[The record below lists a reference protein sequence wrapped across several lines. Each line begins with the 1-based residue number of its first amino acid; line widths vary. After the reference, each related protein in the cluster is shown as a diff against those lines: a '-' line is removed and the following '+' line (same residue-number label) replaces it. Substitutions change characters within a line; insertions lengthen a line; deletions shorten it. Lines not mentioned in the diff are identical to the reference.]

1 MRTNKIEILD
11 AVNDPE
17 PQTFH
22 TVTRPGTLLPPP
34 LAMPERPSTI
44 SKMRDN
50 VNFDISEFF
59 DIDAAAESSS
69 NQVSHSDGPPMPDG
83 NPSVD
88 GVLPPDI
95 TKDKFDPAVSFE
107 EYLKLS
113 KLQEG
118 VRTSKS
124 NSLIEKRG
132 YLTLAPKRTDT
143 GIAPRDPDEPKYRA
157 NPDVDVLKHA
167 FKAGGEEFFLPAF
180 SDQIHDAEFV
190 AFAVAGSVNRQFRGV
205 RQEFESRKS
214 AVIATSSP
222 SRISGQQSPEMSPA
236 LQQEDELTRAGLIYV
251 AHILQQ
257 NPELS
262 NKPEDTSHSYTKEE
276 IQWARNYL
284 SDDVKVW
291 MKRSCGVVGTK
302 KITRTGLDK
311 VLEKVAPEP
320 ELLLNHTTDPSSQ
333 KPENRLPKDTADNFN
348 YWAEHDQLMSFSEL
362 DAEWDAF
369 EKANPPA
376 PITADDLQTLE
387 EPPDAAS
394 TSAVFSPA
402 FVASFVTADDDEMS
416 IIPTFSTPNPVKR
429 TADRSQMADFNTTLT
444 PRAGASAPGDLLIAP
459 VVTKLSEI
467 LLDSREQ
474 HGTGG
479 VPQVAKTNGLRES
492 GRDGSPNALD
502 DGEVLRG
509 DHASPVDISDD
520 GNVIAE
526 SHNSL
531 MSIDEGDRT
540 VQKHPN
546 TPRASH
552 QSIKAASENESQAEH
567 GTANIIE
574 TQQETDALSESVG
587 ETIASRQ
594 IIHSPTRPALG
605 AKQSIG
611 KEPLKTPK
619 GITFSAE
626 VSAPSPGFLGSSFSN
641 SGAASNTPQFTC
653 TTCNKV
659 YKKKAYLMKHEA
671 EGTCKPKPASTP
683 RLAVFAGVPILK
695 LSMTDQELVDNGL
708 PSMEARNHKRM
719 PYCTTCN
726 KEFSTVSRLRSH
738 VLQSCPILR
747 EREVYSKPLNRQLA
761 VEHQDLA
768 LALPSSTTTGNLS
781 QNNPRSII
789 EAVWLI
795 FEVQVMF

>member
-1 MRTNKIEILD
+1 VSRLLELMRTDKIETID

-22 TVTRPGTLLPPP
+22 TVSRPGTLLPPP

-44 SKMRDN
+44 SNMRDN

-59 DIDAAAESSS
+59 DIDAAAEPSS
-69 NQVSHSDGPPMPDG
+69 NPMSHSDGPPMPDG
-83 NPSVD
+83 DSSVD

-132 YLTLAPKRTDT
+132 YLSMAPKRTDT

-157 NPDVDVLKHA
+157 NPDADVLKHA
-167 FKAGGEEFFLPAF
+167 FKAGGEDFFLPSF
-180 SDQIHDAEFV
+180 SDPIHDAEFA
-190 AFAVAGSVNRQFRGV
+190 AFAVAGTSVNRQFRGV
-205 RQEFESRKS
+205 RQESESRKT
-214 AVIATSSP
+214 AAIATPSP
-222 SRISGQQSPEMSPA
+222 SPVSGQQAPEMSPA

-262 NKPEDTSHSYTKEE
+262 NKPEDTSHLYTKEE

-291 MKRSCGVVGTK
+291 MKQSCGVVGTK

-311 VLEKVAPEP
+311 VSEKVAPEP
-320 ELLLNHTTDPSSQ
+320 ELLLNHTADPSSQ
-333 KPENRLPKDTADNFN
+333 KLENKMPKDTADNLN
-348 YWAEHDQLMSFSEL
+348 YWAEHDQLMLFSEL

-376 PITADDLQTLE
+376 PTTADNLQTPA
-387 EPPDAAS
+387 EPPDVVS
-394 TSAVFSPA
+394 TSAFFSPA
-402 FVASFVTADDDEMS
+402 SVASFVTVDDDEMS
-416 IIPTFSTPNPVKR
+416 IIPTFSTPNPTTH

-459 VVTKLSEI
+459 VVTKHSEI

-479 VPQVAKTNGLRES
+479 VLQAAKTNGLRDS

-509 DHASPVDISDD
+509 GHASPMNISDD

-526 SHNSL
+526 THNSP

-540 VQKHPN
+540 VQEHPN

-552 QSIKAASENESQAEH
+552 QSIKAASENESRAEH
-567 GTANIIE
+567 GTVNITE

-587 ETIASRQ
+587 ESIASRQ

-605 AKQSIG
+605 TKQSIG

-626 VSAPSPGFLGSSFSN
+626 VFAPSPGFLGSFSN
-641 SGAASNTPQFTC
+641 SGAASDTPPFTC
-653 TTCNKV
+653 TICNKA
-659 YKKKAYLMKHEA
+659 YKKKAYLMKHQA
-671 EGTCKPKPASTP
+671 EGTCKPKPSSTP

-695 LSMTDQELVDNGL
+695 LSMTDQELIDNGL

-719 PYCTTCN
+719 PYCTACN

-747 EREVYSKPLNRQLA
+747 EREVYSKPLNQQLA
-761 VEHQDLA
+761 VKHPDLA
-768 LALPSSTTTGNLS
+768 LALPSSTTTGNFEPK
-781 QNNPRSII
+781 NPQSII
-789 EAVWLI
+789 KAV
-795 FEVQVMF
+795 